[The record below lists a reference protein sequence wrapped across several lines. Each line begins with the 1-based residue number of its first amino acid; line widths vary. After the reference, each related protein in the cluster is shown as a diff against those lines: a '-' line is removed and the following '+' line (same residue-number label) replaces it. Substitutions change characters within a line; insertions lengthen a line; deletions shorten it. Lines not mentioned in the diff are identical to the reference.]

1 MNRILKTRRSI
12 EKPNEDSVRNAR
24 TRGKPSSRE
33 ANGWTW
39 MRGNS
44 SDACEPR
51 GGEAERTA
59 LAGFG
64 SEQLDERLGVW
75 KAVGMMVAAF
85 LRKDLQSAV
94 VFLPEFHDGRGVVLE
109 RHHLVGGSVA

>member
-12 EKPNEDSVRNAR
+12 GKPNEDSVRNAR

-33 ANGWTW
+33 ANGRTW
-39 MRGNS
+39 MRRNAG
-44 SDACEPR
+44 DTCER
-51 GGEAERTA
+51 RLEEAERMA

-64 SEQLDERLGVW
+64 SEQFDERLGVW

-109 RHHLVGGSVA
+109 GNHFVGCAVA